1 MHTPDSPLLA
11 DAPRA
16 GRSSLFFMLPL
27 LVLLLGALVVT
38 QFSGNGLVPVAGTL
52 LRGGKIPESGL
63 QVNFE
68 PLEKGSGPMAMGGVQ
83 LDGTFRM
90 YTLPEAGVKPGR
102 YIVCI
107 SVTPLSGANCPPEF
121 GHPATSP
128 WRLDVPAA
136 GLRDLVLDLEQAEVP
151 AVRQ

>member
-1 MHTPDSPLLA
+1 MQSLESPLPA

-38 QFSGNGLVPVAGTL
+38 QLSGNGLVPVAGTL

-63 QVNFE
+63 QLNFE
-68 PLEKGSGPMAMGGVQ
+68 PLEKGNGPTAMGGVQ

-102 YIVCI
+102 YIVCV

-121 GHPATSP
+121 AHPATSP

-136 GLRDLVLDLEQAEVP
+136 GIRDLVLDLEQAEVP
-151 AVRQ
+151 AVQP

>member
-1 MHTPDSPLLA
+1 MQSLESALPA

-27 LVLLLGALVVT
+27 LVLLLGALVVPRIY
-38 QFSGNGLVPVAGTL
+38 GNGLVPVAGRL

-102 YIVCI
+102 YIVCV
-107 SVTPLSGANCPPEF
+107 SVTPLSGAHCPPEF

>member
-1 MHTPDSPLLA
+1 MQSPDSPVPA
-11 DAPRA
+11 DVPRA
-16 GRSSLFFMLPL
+16 GRSSLFFLLPL
-27 LVLLLGALVVT
+27 LVLLLGGLFFT
-38 QFSGNGLVPVAGTL
+38 QLSGNGLVPVAGRL
-52 LRGGKIPESGL
+52 LRGGAIPESGL

-68 PLEKGSGPMAMGGVQ
+68 PLEKGKGPMAMGGVQ

-102 YIVCI
+102 YIVCV

-121 GHPATSP
+121 THPATSP
-128 WRLDVPAA
+128 WRIDVPAA
-136 GLRDLVLDLEQAEVP
+136 GFRDLVLDLEQAEVL